1 MRSQKP
7 SPPRRSSP
15 GRAEAVLEAARIAI
29 RPSSSSLAPSP
40 PDLRSRGRRKPSRTP
55 CAGPPSEAP
64 ADAGRGPPRPRGI
77 REEEGSRALRSA
89 RRFAFVGRRE
99 PGLRVPLPP
108 RDPRADGS
116 GLGVSAPEARKLLS
130 LLASLASLASALMG
144 LF

>member
-1 MRSQKP
+1 MP
-7 SPPRRSSP
+7 
-15 GRAEAVLEAARIAI
+15 AE
-29 RPSSSSLAPSP
+29 
-40 PDLRSRGRRKPSRTP
+40 GRRDP
-55 CAGPPSEAP
+55 AGLEK
-64 ADAGRGPPRPRGI
+64 R
-77 REEEGSRALRSA
+77 RALGLFRSA

-130 LLASLASLASALMG
+130 LLASLASALMG